1 VFESRSVIFL
11 RRLEVPTIMKESRF
25 RSSGRDTMSPG
36 RVSRRLKGGQCVR
49 NETLMG
55 SMKNEY
61 LFPQRST
68 VNTHVWQDDIAF
80 VGRIRVWG
88 IECPGNSIY
97 LRVITKYLSQESHKI
112 SDFNACIDWVAFF
125 KEEASSCLLNTGRFG
140 ISLKVS
146 TKYLSQER
154 RRISDFNACV
164 DWVTFFKVEASS
176 CLLSAGRFGFRLR
189 VSTED
194 FVVQLPY
201 IYQNK
206 ESWYNLLH
214 TF

>member
-1 VFESRSVIFL
+1 M

-97 LRVITKYLSQESHKI
+97 LRVITKYLSQE
-112 SDFNACIDWVAFF
+112 
-125 KEEASSCLLNTGRFG
+125 
-140 ISLKVS
+140 
-146 TKYLSQER
+146 R

-164 DWVTFFKVEASS
+164 DWVAFFKVEASS
-176 CLLSAGRFGFRLR
+176 CLLSAGRFGFGLK

-194 FVVQLPY
+194 FVVQLSY
-201 IYQNK
+201 IYQNN
-206 ESWYNLLH
+206 ESWYNLHH
-214 TF
+214 TFRQSSPLVLCCGGGKLYFQTSRVGRWYGT